1 MIQFSHITGSI
12 DLVTKKDN
20 LNNSKIQKA
29 VKFAKS
35 TIESFLIERDADA
48 VLSSSAEDIT
58 SVGFRNYNS
67 CSNKE
72 EFKELLEKDLK
83 SRPLPYSFRYGDT
96 ITQTITDD
104 LFQVILELDDI
115 SNPNFIKEADIN
127 YTFLIAEI
135 DGVMLIKSLIFS
147 LISRFTDD
155 EINNKKIKFGGETVL
170 KLNDDLS
177 IVSQTDELLYLLG
190 FKDEETFIKQTG
202 GSLINLIKSEER
214 IYVLN
219 EISNQLKNSN
229 SFKINHALQ
238 CFDKTYIQV
247 EHNGAVKRLVDG
259 VYEIGSFIVKDDV
272 KRSVVEIFKKK
283 IVRLQNIIESY
294 PAPIFLKGLDG
305 RYLGINKAFLDFYK
319 LDSFLDVLGRDDFD
333 LFEKDDAIKHVEED
347 KKVIASKESIT
358 RIYCKDSRDTN
369 SYYKA
374 VKIPLFENGEI
385 AGVIGY
391 LSDVSEIMHL
401 NEEIK
406 NSELEIEY
414 IFKYSNIAW
423 FTFDNTLHFKRVNE
437 LFLNLFKLKEEYV
450 INKHY
455 SDFNKL
461 YKNDKNRYKNLV
473 EILRTG
479 KSYNY
484 KDTIERE
491 DGKIIYISVKMN
503 IIYNSKGEKTGIV
516 GTVEDITKE
525 KLIEQQR
532 IDIYNQETDPIFNEK
547 TLTYTKIDIDDER
560 IVLFEDMLRK
570 RKITNVPYSNF
581 INSNSSD
588 VVFDYDKKLL
598 QEKFDINNLRIMF
611 EQKNNTPFSVT
622 LSDESGGFKISKQTI
637 HFAINPFNSHRE
649 VIIFSQNITE
659 EIENKNLVNTV
670 MSSEYD
676 FILQVNGKVGNSS
689 LIMHNEHVHDFNFT
703 NMQRSRDII
712 AASKVIF
719 ENSDYDEYQINK
731 LLTHARYKL
740 KTNNEYRFFF
750 DLNNGKR
757 KNLTIK
763 EVNEEKESYFILC
776 NDITLITKHDIEMKN
791 QLSKSIKEAK
801 LANQIKS
808 DFLASM
814 SHDMRTPLNGI
825 IGLANFGIEESK
837 DSILKDYFSKIKVS
851 SYFLYTLLNDVLD
864 MQSIEQG
871 KLKTVYHAVKIKDK
885 IDELD
890 TIVRSRAKEKD
901 INFTI
906 ENLNP
911 YPEYIY
917 TDSIRFNQ
925 VLINILSNAIKYT
938 PKGGDVKMIIDY
950 IKDRQ
955 SYFKIEIKD
964 NGVGMSEDFQKHMF
978 EKFTTEKN
986 PYSALEGGSGLGLSI
1001 SKYLTE
1007 MLGGKIDC
1015 KSELNKGTT
1024 ITLNMPFQVIS
1035 KDKYQQQQVESK
1047 ELNTGAL
1054 EGKRVLVC
1062 EDNYLNTIIVEK
1074 LLAKAGIICDVA
1086 ENGKIGV
1093 EMEKENEY
1101 DAILMDIRMPI
1112 LGGIEATRIIR
1123 KNNLNIPII
1132 ALSANAYKE
1141 DIEESLKCG
1150 MNAHLSKPID
1160 IKQLF
1165 STLRILIQ

>member
-1 MIQFSHITGSI
+1 MS
-12 DLVTKKDN
+12 
-20 LNNSKIQKA
+20 NSKVKKA
-29 VKFAKS
+29 IKFAKS
-35 TIESFLIERDADA
+35 TINSFLIERDADA
-48 VLSSSAEDIT
+48 VLSSITEDIT
-58 SVGFRNYNS
+58 SVGFRNYKS

-83 SRPLPYSFRYGDT
+83 SRPLPYAFEYGDT
-96 ITQTITDD
+96 ITKPITDD
-104 LFQVILELDDI
+104 LFQVILELKDI
-115 SNPNFIKEADIN
+115 SNPNLLRETNIN
-127 YTFLIAEI
+127 CSFLITEI
-135 DGVMLIKSLIFS
+135 DGIYLIKSLIFS
-147 LISRFTDD
+147 LMSQYSDD
-155 EINNKKIKFGGETVL
+155 EINNKQIKFGGESVL
-170 KLNDDLS
+170 KLNDDLK

-202 GSLINLIKSEER
+202 GCLINLIRPEEKT
-214 IYVLN
+214 YVLD
-219 EISNQLKNSN
+219 EISNQLKNKN
-229 SFKINHALQ
+229 NFKVNHDIQ
-238 CFDKTYIQV
+238 CFDKTYIKV
-247 EHNGAVKRLVDG
+247 EHNGSIMKLIDG
-259 VYEIGSFIVKDDV
+259 VYEIRSFIIKDDV
-272 KRSVVEIFKKK
+272 KRSVVEVFKRKNL
-283 IVRLQNIIESY
+283 RLQNIIESY
-294 PAPIFLKGLDG
+294 PAPIFFKDLEGK
-305 RYLGINKAFLDFYK
+305 YQGINRAFLDFYK
-319 LDSFLDVLGRDDFD
+319 LDSFLNVLGRVDFE

-347 KKVIASKESIT
+347 KKVIESKETIT
-358 RIYCKDSRDTN
+358 RIYSKDSRNT
-369 SYYKA
+369 SLYYKA
-374 VKIPLFENGEI
+374 VKIPLIEDGKI

-414 IFKYSNIAW
+414 MFKYSNIAW

-437 LFLNLFKLKEEYV
+437 LFLKLFKLKEEDV

-461 YKNDKNRYKNLV
+461 YKNDKDRCENLE

-491 DGKIIYISVKMN
+491 DGNIIYISVKMN

-516 GTVEDITKE
+516 GTVEDISKE

-547 TLTYTKIDIDDER
+547 TLAYTKIDIDVER
-560 IVLFEDMLRK
+560 IVLFEDILKK
-570 RKITNVPYSNF
+570 RKFTNVPLSNF
-581 INSNSSD
+581 LNSNLSE

-598 QEKFDINNLRIMF
+598 QEKFDINNLKIMF

-622 LSDESGGFKISKQTI
+622 FSDESGGFKISKQTI

-676 FILQVNGKVGNSS
+676 FILQVNGKIGTCS
-689 LIMHNEHVHDFNFT
+689 LIMHNGHVHDFNFT
-703 NMQRSRDII
+703 KMQRSRDII

-719 ENSDYDEYQINK
+719 ENSDYDEYQIKK
-731 LLTHARYKL
+731 LLTHSRYKL

-763 EVNEEKESYFILC
+763 EVDEEKESYFILC

-791 QLSKSIKEAK
+791 KLSKSIKEAK

-814 SHDMRTPLNGI
+814 RHDMRTPLNGI

-837 DSILKDYFSKIKVS
+837 DSTLKDYFSKIRVS

-871 KLKTVYHAVKIKDK
+871 KLKTVSHTVNLKDK
-885 IDELD
+885 IDEID
-890 TIVRSRAKEKD
+890 TIVRPRAREKN

-906 ENLNP
+906 ESLNP

-950 IKDRQ
+950 IKARQ

-964 NGVGMSEDFQKHMF
+964 NGVGMSENFQKHMF

-1007 MLGGKIDC
+1007 MLGGKIEC
-1015 KSELNKGTT
+1015 ESELNKGTT

-1035 KDKYQQQQVESK
+1035 KEKYQQQQVGTK
-1047 ELNTGAL
+1047 ILNTDDL
-1054 EGKRVLVC
+1054 KGKRVLVC

-1101 DAILMDIRMPI
+1101 DAILMDIRMPV

-1123 KNNLNIPII
+1123 KRNLNIPII

-1165 STLRILIQ
+1165 STLRILIH